1 MQALD
6 HLLAAFPDASFGHEL
21 SVEQQLMLAAK
32 STADWDCDKEKE
44 EREREKDKD
53 RRPMHNC
60 NGDVNGIAGEEP
72 ARVAVLDMRPTEQRL
87 YPISSQ
93 TTRRSRTP
101 SPRALTRESNDI
113 ELGGRYRS
121 ETAIQP
127 PLASASSQRSIHSST
142 SSRSSEMAQ
151 VPVSPSGPRTTST
164 LFPQLLTGGPQLL
177 RASTGGLEVVD
188 GSSKPRRSSAEIE
201 ASDHTSLMSTASA
214 PKSPQLSNRS
224 SIAEARARFFATD
237 GIPAAD
243 GASENTSRN
252 SNLST
257 TAPAPSS
264 GPAPAPVAGD
274 SRQPVSLSTAPVANT
289 GLSAPKASLGA
300 RHSIDGRLLVPSTS
314 NGNAPVGSARQGSK
328 VDGTQQSQ
336 STGRATEFELAT
348 LSSHVSHL

>member
-21 SVEQQLMLAAK
+21 SVEQQLMLATK

-44 EREREKDKD
+44 EREKEKDKD

-101 SPRALTRESNDI
+101 SPRALTRGSNDI

-142 SSRSSEMAQ
+142 SSRSSETAQ

-177 RASTGGLEVVD
+177 RASAGGLEVVD

-237 GIPAAD
+237 GVPAPD

-257 TAPAPSS
+257 TAPDPS
-264 GPAPAPVAGD
+264 PAPAPVAGD
-274 SRQPVSLSTAPVANT
+274 SRQPVSLSTVPVANA
-289 GLSAPKASLGA
+289 GLSAPKASFGA

-314 NGNAPVGSARQGSK
+314 NGNAPVGSARQGSQ

-348 LSSHVSHL
+348 LSSQVSHL